1 MANGDPVRSTRSEV
15 TPWLTKV
22 LLMLDKY
29 CVYTVAKPEVET
41 KVEKSEEGTVEAAPS
56 GPVTYVGADALE
68 HRLCELEQTGIK
80 ALVDLKEFAI
90 YAHLLSD
97 EQEQR
102 VSALRKNVCSVT
114 VPVKAKAV
122 AKKQVTKKL
131 QSASS
136 DDA

>member
-22 LLMLDKY
+22 LLLLDKY
-29 CVYTVAKPEVET
+29 CVYTVEAPEVET
-41 KVEKSEEGTVEAAPS
+41 KVEKTQEGTVGAKPS

-68 HRLCELEQTGIK
+68 HRLCDLEQTGIK

-90 YAHLLSD
+90 YAHMLSD
-97 EQEQR
+97 EQELR
-102 VSALRKNVCSVT
+102 VSALRKSVCAVT

-122 AKKQVTKKL
+122 AKSLRSK
-131 QSASS
+131 
-136 DDA
+136 